1 MSNSFSK
8 RKLVIN
14 IIPLVDILMV
24 LIFFFLVTMQFRN
37 YKVMNIELPDI
48 KTAGL
53 NNYLDRILIEINAD
67 GQIFFN
73 STLSSL
79 NELEEVLLIASE
91 INNDSNVLIAADEKI
106 ELGMLTKIMDLCRSS
121 NLSKIRL
128 QSR

>member
-1 MSNSFSK
+1 MSSSFSK
-8 RKLVIN
+8 RKLIIN

-53 NNYLDRILIEINAD
+53 NNYMDRILIEINAD

>member
-73 STLSSL
+73 SKLSSL

>member
-53 NNYLDRILIEINAD
+53 NNHFDRILIEINAD